1 MSEKK
6 FRSTKRKKKQEATL
20 VGDLFKILFAVSMLV
35 VAILIAFFVFKNVDG
50 FSLPD
55 LRVTISETSEP
66 VTVTV
71 APTESV
77 TETSKIS
84 VTVSKT
90 EEIKKDNEEVEK
102 NIESAEASV
111 EEAPVAES
119 SVEETPVEETP
130 AAEIKYYTFSVSTK
144 STALN
149 LRTEPSLYA
158 GIIGKLP
165 QKTTGYVLR
174 PGSEWSYIRTEDG
187 AIGYSYND
195 YLVITK
201 VSEEDFPE
209 DIRGSVEAPTEDLP
223 SDIFGE

>member
-1 MSEKK
+1 MRNNQRI
-6 FRSTKRKKKQEATL
+6 FI
-20 VGDLFKILFAVSMLV
+20 VLFTFFTV
-35 VAILIAFFVFKNVDG
+35 VALGSILILNTKGSVFNRNRNSFGAQPAVLDNT
-50 FSLPD
+50 
-55 LRVTISETSEP
+55 TIIAGDSATAESSEVAAAEP
-66 VTVTV
+66 
-71 APTESV
+71 APV
-77 TETSKIS
+77 ETPA
-84 VTVSKT
+84 
-90 EEIKKDNEEVEK
+90 
-102 NIESAEASV
+102 AEAPV
-111 EEAPVAES
+111 EEAPV
-119 SVEETPVEETP
+119 EEEPVEETP

-149 LRTEPSLYA
+149 LRTAPSLNA
-158 GIIGKLP
+158 GIIAKLP
-165 QKTTGYVLR
+165 QKTTGFVLR

>member
-1 MSEKK
+1 MRNNQRIFIVLFTFFTVVALGSILIL
-6 FRSTKRKKKQEATL
+6 STKGSVFNRNRNSFGAQPAVLDNTTIIAGDSAT
-20 VGDLFKILFAVSMLV
+20 AESSE
-35 VAILIAFFVFKNVDG
+35 VAAAEPAPV
-50 FSLPD
+50 
-55 LRVTISETSEP
+55 ETP
-66 VTVTV
+66 
-71 APTESV
+71 A
-77 TETSKIS
+77 
-84 VTVSKT
+84 
-90 EEIKKDNEEVEK
+90 
-102 NIESAEASV
+102 AEASV

-119 SVEETPVEETP
+119 SVEEVPVEEP
-130 AAEIKYYTFSVSTK
+130 VEEIKYYTFSVSTK

-149 LRTEPSLYA
+149 LRTAPSLNA
-158 GIIGKLP
+158 GIIAKLP
-165 QKTTGYVLR
+165 QKTTGFVLR

>member
-111 EEAPVAES
+111 EAEESESKKKSEETKETSETEETIEDSEKETKETKEEKKKNSSEETIEERDYEESDYTDEAEKPGIVPENVENGIIADGPVAGN
-119 SVEETPVEETP
+119 P
-130 AAEIKYYTFSVSTK
+130 
-144 STALN
+144 
-149 LRTEPSLYA
+149 TEGA
-158 GIIGKLP
+158 G
-165 QKTTGYVLR
+165 
-174 PGSEWSYIRTEDG
+174 PGSSDSG
-187 AIGYSYND
+187 
-195 YLVITK
+195 
-201 VSEEDFPE
+201 
-209 DIRGSVEAPTEDLP
+209 VEISNGGPVVLD
-223 SDIFGE
+223 